1 VFWAL
6 SFSYGTGVPSYS
18 YSNLLRFIQIHSDGT
33 MVPSYGDGTMVPS
46 YGDGTVVPSYGDGI
60 VVPSCVWLVAISV
73 IKIFAAIVVLNALSS
88 VDNALCQIVGAVRF
102 GQNVFDDN
110 FAIFP

>member
-33 MVPSYGDGTMVPS
+33 M
-46 YGDGTVVPSYGDGI
+46 VPSYGDGI

>member
-18 YSNLLRFIQIHSDGT
+18 YSNLLRFIQIHS
-33 MVPSYGDGTMVPS
+33 DGTMVPS